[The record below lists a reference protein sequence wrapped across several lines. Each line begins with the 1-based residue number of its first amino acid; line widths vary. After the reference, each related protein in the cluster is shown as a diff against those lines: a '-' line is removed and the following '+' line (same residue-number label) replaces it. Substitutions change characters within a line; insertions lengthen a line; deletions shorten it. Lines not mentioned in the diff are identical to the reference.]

1 MLPSEER
8 LRVATCRKKK
18 VSQTMDQ
25 DKIPVA
31 IQLQPGTGF
40 LIAFKAA
47 KYLFDRSPGLQI
59 PTFRY

>member
-1 MLPSEER
+1 
-8 LRVATCRKKK
+8 
-18 VSQTMDQ
+18 MDQ

-59 PTFRY
+59 PTFAYWHQSTPIRKCAPAEYEAFPK